1 MVAQWLWHTGLVAP
15 RHMGSSQTKDRTRV
29 PCIDRQ
35 IRSHWTTK
43 DVHRI
48 VLNFPSLKNSVL
60 DVKEY
65 VERRGSG
72 RAGATMTELRTW

>member
-1 MVAQWLWHTGLVAP
+1 MGLAALWFLA
-15 RHMGSSQTKDRTRV
+15 SSRTRVRTCV

-35 IRSHWTTK
+35 ILSHWTTR
-43 DVHRI
+43 DAHRI

-60 DVKEY
+60 DIKEY

-72 RAGATMTELRTW
+72 KAGAKMSELRAW

>member
-1 MVAQWLWHTGLVAP
+1 
-15 RHMGSSQTKDRTRV
+15 MGFIALQHVESPWTRVRTCV

-35 IRSHWTTK
+35 ILSHWTTR
-43 DVHRI
+43 DAHRI

-60 DVKEY
+60 DIKEY

-72 RAGATMTELRTW
+72 KAGAKMSELRAW